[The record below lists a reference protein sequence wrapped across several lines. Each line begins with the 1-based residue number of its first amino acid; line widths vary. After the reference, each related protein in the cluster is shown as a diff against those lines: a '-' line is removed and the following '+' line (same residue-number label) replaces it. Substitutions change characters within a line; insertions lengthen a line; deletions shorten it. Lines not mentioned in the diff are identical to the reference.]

1 MLLTVSPYYSLF
13 SLHSTDGSWIRGPF
27 NGILFSCN
35 DIISSKSLFTSTR
48 RPSSGRRDAP
58 GPGPHGFLT
67 VMYKR
72 SSLHLK
78 RRRSSSLERAGKDDD
93 YFKDQHE
100 VRINV
105 QPFDV
110 VLWCPVIV
118 GALNTFDLSLL
129 DRFRF
134 LSENNGV
141 VEKAES
147 VFLLKD
153 DEGGEKMESVTVN
166 VDLLPL
172 LFVNMRNLRLFI
184 PTVSAGKEFD
194 AFPETTK
201 AHFQEDMT
209 VVQLS
214 TVCASPHPDNPNS
227 RTVLN
232 REFYEKFRKFG
243 RSSRQALGYDIHDV
257 QYQIDLCGFGVWTG
271 SWGQLCGKL
280 KHEDDLE
287 LVGIAV
293 DQNPAL
299 EWNTQMWYVVLAS
312 CPVSVS
318 AQHELYTRKC

>member
-1 MLLTVSPYYSLF
+1 
-13 SLHSTDGSWIRGPF
+13 
-27 NGILFSCN
+27 
-35 DIISSKSLFTSTR
+35 
-48 RPSSGRRDAP
+48 
-58 GPGPHGFLT
+58 
-67 VMYKR
+67 MYKR

-78 RRRSSSLERAGKDDD
+78 RRRSLSVERAGKEEDC
-93 YFKDQHE
+93 FKDQHE
-100 VRINV
+100 VRVNI

-110 VLWCPVIV
+110 VLCCPVIV
-118 GALNTFDLSLL
+118 AALNTFDLSLL

-134 LSENNGV
+134 LSENNAV
-141 VEKAES
+141 LEKAES
-147 VFLLKD
+147 MHHLKE
-153 DEGGEKMESVTVN
+153 DEGDKTESVTVN

-184 PTVSAGKEFD
+184 PTVSASKEVD
-194 AFPETTK
+194 VFPETGK
-201 AHFQEDMT
+201 AHFLEDMT

-257 QYQIDLCGFGVWTG
+257 QYQVDLCGFGVWTG

-299 EWNTQMWYVVLAS
+299 EWNTQMWYV
-312 CPVSVS
+312 
-318 AQHELYTRKC
+318 E

>member
-1 MLLTVSPYYSLF
+1 MITVACCY
-13 SLHSTDGSWIRGPF
+13 LHLSFNSTDGFWIRGRF
-27 NGILFSCN
+27 NGVLFSCN
-35 DIISSKSLFTSTR
+35 DIISSKSLFTSAR
-48 RPSSGRRDAP
+48 RSSSGRREVP
-58 GPGPHGFLT
+58 GHGPHGFLT

-78 RRRSSSLERAGKDDD
+78 RRKSISVERAGKEEDCL
-93 YFKDQHE
+93 KDQHE
-100 VRINV
+100 VRVNI
-105 QPFDV
+105 QPVDV

-118 GALNTFDLSLL
+118 AALNTFDLSLL

-134 LSENNGV
+134 LSENNTIA
-141 VEKAES
+141 EKAES
-147 VFLLKD
+147 VLLPKD
-153 DEGGEKMESVTVN
+153 DKGDKSESVTVI

-184 PTVSAGKEFD
+184 PTVSAGKEVNF
-194 AFPETTK
+194 FPETGK

-271 SWGQLCGKL
+271 SWGQFCGRL

-299 EWNTQMWYVVLAS
+299 EWNTQMWYVL
-312 CPVSVS
+312 
-318 AQHELYTRKC
+318 

>member
-1 MLLTVSPYYSLF
+1 
-13 SLHSTDGSWIRGPF
+13 
-27 NGILFSCN
+27 
-35 DIISSKSLFTSTR
+35 
-48 RPSSGRRDAP
+48 
-58 GPGPHGFLT
+58 
-67 VMYKR
+67 MYKR

-78 RRRSSSLERAGKDDD
+78 RRRSTSAERTGKEED
-93 YFKDQHE
+93 YFRDQHD
-100 VRINV
+100 VRVNI

-110 VLWCPVIV
+110 VMWCPAVV
-118 GALNTFDLSLL
+118 AALNTFDVSLL

-134 LSENNGV
+134 LSENKTV
-141 VEKAES
+141 VEKTEGGL
-147 VFLLKD
+147 LLKD
-153 DEGGEKMESVTVN
+153 EDGGEKTESVTVN
-166 VDLLPL
+166 VELLPL

-184 PTVSAGKEFD
+184 PTVSAGKEVEIL
-194 AFPETTK
+194 PETGK
-201 AHFQEDMT
+201 AHFREDMT

-280 KHEDDLE
+280 KHEHGLE
-287 LVGIAV
+287 RVGIAV

-299 EWNTQMWYVVLAS
+299 EWNTQMWYVELAS
-312 CPVSVS
+312 RSSSFS
-318 AQHELYTRKC
+318 AHHETPENARFIEESWSNLKRHWYDFT

>member
-1 MLLTVSPYYSLF
+1 M
-13 SLHSTDGSWIRGPF
+13 RGRF

-35 DIISSKSLFTSTR
+35 DIISSKSLFTSAR
-48 RPSSGRRDAP
+48 RPSSGRREVP
-58 GPGPHGFLT
+58 GSGPHGFLT

-72 SSLHLK
+72 ASLHLK
-78 RRRSSSLERAGKDDD
+78 RRRSLSVERAGKEED

-100 VRINV
+100 VRVNI

-110 VLWCPVIV
+110 VLCCPVIV
-118 GALNTFDLSLL
+118 AALNMFDLSLL

-134 LSENNGV
+134 LSENNAV
-141 VEKAES
+141 VEMAES
-147 VFLLKD
+147 VQHLKD
-153 DEGGEKMESVTVN
+153 DEGEKTESVTVN

-184 PTVSAGKEFD
+184 PTVSAGKEID
-194 AFPETTK
+194 IFPETGK
-201 AHFQEDMT
+201 AHFLEDMT

-280 KHEDDLE
+280 KHDDDLE

-299 EWNTQMWYVVLAS
+299 EWNTQMWYVM
-312 CPVSVS
+312 
-318 AQHELYTRKC
+318 

>member
-1 MLLTVSPYYSLF
+1 MCFVTVACYLSF
-13 SLHSTDGSWIRGPF
+13 DSTDGFWVRGPF
-27 NGILFSCN
+27 NGVLFSCN

-48 RPSSGRRDAP
+48 RPSSGRREAP

-78 RRRSSSLERAGKDDD
+78 RRRSVAVERAGKEED

-100 VRINV
+100 VRVNI

-118 GALNTFDLSLL
+118 AALNMFDLSLL

-134 LSENNGV
+134 LSENNTVG
-141 VEKAES
+141 EKAES
-147 VFLLKD
+147 VRLVKD
-153 DEGGEKMESVTVN
+153 VEGGEKIESVTVN

-172 LFVNMRNLRLFI
+172 LFVNMRNMRLFI
-184 PTVSAGKEFD
+184 PTVSAGKEVDVFPD
-194 AFPETTK
+194 ARK
-201 AHFQEDMT
+201 AHFHEDMT

-257 QYQIDLCGFGVWTG
+257 QYQIDLCRFGVWTG

-280 KHEDDLE
+280 KQEDGLE
-287 LVGIAV
+287 LIGIAV

-299 EWNTQMWYVVLAS
+299 EWNTQMWYVVLSVAS
-312 CPVSVS
+312 GVTVS
-318 AQHELYTRKC
+318 RKT